1 MPEIHR
7 PSLCCY
13 CCVMLCVFWNSFI
26 DLKDLWEPISTHDDH
41 LLLFQKEAK
50 IEIFFAFLIILHHA
64 WRFALSNHGL
74 VYPWTS
80 IMVYMYISVFLF
92 CFRGSINFL
101 LLIFLGQL
109 ICTLSNFSYLCDVS
123 MNCDFSNLCFHIFS
137 LLSFRPSNFSVCI
150 LYNWVILPYV
160 NRT

>member
-13 CCVMLCVFWNSFI
+13 CCVMLCYVFSGTASLI
-26 DLKDLWEPISTHDDH
+26 LKIPENPFPHMMIIYCC
-41 LLLFQKEAK
+41 FGKKQK
-50 IEIFFAFLIILHHA
+50 FFCFLIILHYA

-101 LLIFLGQL
+101 LLIFSGQL

-123 MNCDFSNLCFHIFS
+123 MNCGFSNLCFHIFS